1 MQGVSVGNASVSIN
15 NETRQ
20 LPFPPGRWQ
29 AAGGGRAAE
38 LQVDPGSSP
47 GQHLHLK
54 AISPEDRDHNHQ
66 CSVLNYF
73 PHSDLYSVLS
83 KCKASVNS
91 KNIISRHHF
100 HLFSHFYK
108 SMSGCKSMMLGLSGW
123 WMFIKMSISRHD
135 TLRSPQLPAAAPI
148 IASASARARHRAVQ
162 ANIF

>member
-66 CSVLNYF
+66 CSVLNCF
-73 PHSDLYSVLS
+73 PHSYLYSVLS
-83 KCKASVNS
+83 KCKAPRLLEEDHVTQDIFVCFYSL
-91 KNIISRHHF
+91 II
-100 HLFSHFYK
+100 YE

-123 WMFIKMSISRHD
+123 WMF
-135 TLRSPQLPAAAPI
+135 
-148 IASASARARHRAVQ
+148 
-162 ANIF
+162 N